1 MEVDQV
7 TLWRQKQVVERLEQS
22 RGDGTSLITLM
33 IPANH
38 QLAAVSKLLSQEMS
52 ASSSIKSTTNR
63 KSVQSA
69 LKSIQHRVKQL
80 RNPGPNG
87 LAIFCGTIYS
97 SASEGESGSV
107 GGAVG
112 SKQKKELIVV
122 EPVKPLLRFDYK
134 CDSQFHTE
142 ALREQLEEGQE
153 SYGFIVVDGQGAL
166 FAKLRGGSRVEV
178 VGKYTTSLPKKH
190 KAGGQSAPRFQRA
203 GPPPLFGSQGPG
215 QVERWWRAD
224 HRWLSGS
231 QDRAVARQVLGRQ
244 AEAEGP
250 EGGRCE
256 RKGLSQAIVESAE
269 VLEAAQL
276 LKQQKL
282 LQRFF
287 EEVAREEGSLFCCG
301 LAQSLAA
308 MQQGAVEVLLCWDQ
322 LPTRRYT
329 LRRGRCSTTAAEG
342 ENEED
347 LIVHYQR
354 PSGQVVHQEPTVAQ
368 LLAIASPPK
377 TSRLK
382 SASSSSAASYP
393 LEDDGRGSNE
403 SSAGWKIVKSER
415 LMDWLCEHA
424 REQGARLA
432 FIGEH
437 TDLGAQFVRG
447 FGGIG
452 GVLRFQMPYYEE
464 DEEDG
469 GDDYEGDEQKQA
481 CDDED
486 YDPDFDD
493 DEQEWD
499 GSFDF

>member
-1 MEVDQV
+1 MEVDEV
-7 TLWRQKQVVERLEQS
+7 SLWRQKQVVERLERS

-97 SASEGESGSV
+97 SSEGESGSA
-107 GGAVG
+107 GAVG

-142 ALREQLEEGQE
+142 ALSEQLEEGQE

-178 VGKYTTSLPKKH
+178 VGKYTTTLPKKH
-190 KAGGQSAPRFQRA
+190 KAGEQALHHFLDPKDPARLNVGGGLIIAGSAD
-203 GPPPLFGSQGPG
+203 LKNELWQGKFL
-215 QVERWWRAD
+215 D
-224 HRWLSGS
+224 
-231 QDRAVARQVLGRQ
+231 ARLKQKVLKVVDVSYGM
-244 AEAEGP
+244 
-250 EGGRCE
+250 

-329 LRRGRCSTTAAEG
+329 LRRGRCSTTAEG
-342 ENEED
+342 ENEEE

-382 SASSSSAASYP
+382 SASSSSTAGYP
-393 LEDDGRGSNE
+393 LEDDDRGSNE

-452 GVLRFQMPYYEE
+452 GILRFQMPYYEE
-464 DEEDG
+464 GEEDG
-469 GDDYEGDEQKQA
+469 GDDYEGDEQKKA
-481 CDDED
+481 YDDDD

-493 DEQEWD
+493 DDDGEQEWD